1 VVKELV
7 KRMDIPWI
15 TGVVLLFGFTF
26 YVTYYVLYNRL
37 TSLRNGVEQSWS
49 HIEVELQR
57 RFDLIGNLIEVC
69 KGYTKHERE
78 TFQEIT
84 KLRSKNLS
92 PAEAKNLSEVLS
104 TELKKV
110 MVIIEA
116 YPELKADKQFHSLQK
131 ELSNT
136 EDRIAGRRS
145 AYNTSVNLLENFR
158 LQFPSSVIA
167 WASELKE
174 VNFFDAEEEVN
185 EVIKVAL

>member
-1 VVKELV
+1 MVKELV